1 VQLWKRDHSGSLLKP
16 GCDRELVH
24 VPRCEAALLG
34 RAIYRLLPLRRRIVM
49 ANLRRA
55 FGDRMTE
62 RELIALAQRFY
73 MHLYRSALEYMYFT
87 VLSPAKRAALVCIE
101 NKQAVLS
108 ALGQGKGAL
117 ILAGHLGNW
126 EIGCAGG
133 IANFPELRG
142 RLHVVRRPIVP
153 RAFDRI
159 VVRRFHNAGLGV
171 IAKKD
176 SMRTILR
183 LLAANHAVGFVMDQ
197 HCASREGVRVN
208 FFGSPAWTFRS
219 LAVVARRS
227 GSPVVPVATWR
238 QRNGTH
244 VLRFEEALPMI
255 ECDELRETIRANTQL
270 YNDTLERLI
279 LRHPEQWLWMHRRW
293 KHAG

>member
-1 VQLWKRDHSGSLLKP
+1 MQPGQRDHTGSRLKP
-16 GCDRELVH
+16 GCDRQLVD
-24 VPRCEAALLG
+24 VALCEAPLFG
-34 RAIYRLLPLRRRIVM
+34 KAIYHFLPFRRRIVT
-49 ANLRRA
+49 ANLRRV

-73 MHLYRSALEYMYFT
+73 AHLYRSALEYLSFT
-87 VLSPAKRAALVCIE
+87 VLSSAKRAALVRVE
-101 NKQAVLS
+101 NLEAVLRP
-108 ALGQGKGAL
+108 LERGKGAL

-133 IANFPELRG
+133 IANFPELHG
-142 RLHVVRRPIVP
+142 RFHVVRRPIFP
-153 RAFDRI
+153 RALDRI
-159 VVRRFHNAGLGV
+159 VVRRFHNAGYGV

-183 LLAANHAVGFVMDQ
+183 LLAANQAVAFVMDQ
-197 HCASREGVRVN
+197 HSASREGVRVN
-208 FFGSPAWTFRS
+208 FLGSPAWTFRS
-219 LAVVARRS
+219 LAVAARRS
-227 GSPVVPVATWR
+227 GAPVVPVASWR

-255 ECDELRETIRANTQL
+255 ECTELDKTIRANTQL
-270 YNDTLERLI
+270 YNDALERLI

-293 KHAG
+293 KHAD